1 MSAKKTVMDLM
12 LERFDRLEQKV
23 DDVTIHAM
31 PSLLEKVA
39 VLITDSKKE
48 NQFRSRIYGG
58 IMLMLTMCSIGVAA
72 LAYLKK

>member
-1 MSAKKTVMDLM
+1 MASKKTVMDLM

-58 IMLMLTMCSIGVAA
+58 ITLLLTMCSICVAA
-72 LAYLKK
+72 LAYFKK

>member
-1 MSAKKTVMDLM
+1 MSTKKTVMDLM

-39 VLITDSKKE
+39 VLIADGKKE
-48 NQFRSRIYGG
+48 SQFKARIYGG
-58 IMLMLTMCSIGVAA
+58 ITLLLTMCSIGVAA
-72 LAYLKK
+72 LAYFKK